1 MIRAGHLIALC
12 VVSMLTIGVV
22 MVNSAVMSVSRVGL
36 SAPAAPAL
44 TADAIIFSRQ
54 TLYMALAVVA
64 MGIGAMLP
72 VRRLLNALP
81 GPYEPNDIVGVGKP
95 LALVGGAMLVA
106 CALVYVPGLGAEIN
120 GAHRWLRLPAPG
132 MGDALSVQPSELAKW
147 GLIPL
152 VAWFCWARASVMGE
166 FIRGLVPIL
175 FVVGLISGFII
186 LEDLGTGA
194 LIGGMACLLLIA
206 GGAKVWHFLLCVPVG
221 VLGLGAA
228 ILSSDY
234 RRKRILAFLDPYEDP
249 KGIGYHT
256 VQSLVSVAN
265 GKGFGRG
272 LGHGLQKF
280 GYLPEDKNDFI
291 FAVICEELGIA
302 GAALVCG
309 LFGMLLV
316 ASFSVAKRERNT
328 ILRLIAFGIP
338 AMVGFQAVFNLA
350 VVTGLAPNKGIALP
364 LLSAGGT
371 GWILTAFSLG
381 IVIAIDRTRVAQSE
395 LPVIDTHPAAS
406 EAQAIP
412 ASPAPTPDNATPA
425 QA

>member
-1 MIRAGHLIALC
+1 MIRAGHVIALC
-12 VVSMLTIGVV
+12 VIALLTIGVV
-22 MVNSAVMSVSRVGL
+22 MVNSAVMSVARVGTT
-36 SAPAAPAL
+36 APQVPVL
-44 TADAIIFSRQ
+44 TADAIILSRQ
-54 TLYMALAVVA
+54 TLYMLLAVAA
-64 MGIGAMLP
+64 MGVGAMLP
-72 VRRLLNALP
+72 ARRMLAMLP
-81 GPYEPNDIVGVGKP
+81 GPFEADDLVGLAKP
-95 LALVGGAMLVA
+95 LAIVGGAMLLA
-106 CALVYVPGLGAEIN
+106 CGLVYVPGLGAEIN
-120 GAHRWLRLPAPG
+120 GAHRWLRLPVPG

-152 VAWFCWARASVMGE
+152 VAWYCWARAGQIGE
-166 FIRGLVPIL
+166 FARGLLPMLLI
-175 FVVGLISGFII
+175 VGAISGFII

-194 LIGGMACLLLIA
+194 LIGGMACLLLVA
-206 GGAKVWHFLLCVPVG
+206 GGAKVWHFLLCVPIG
-221 VLGLGAA
+221 VLGLSAA

-234 RRKRILAFLDPYEDP
+234 RRKRILAFLDPYDDP

-256 VQSLVSVAN
+256 VQSLISVSN
-265 GKGFGRG
+265 GGGFGRG

-309 LFGMLLV
+309 LFAMLLV
-316 ASFSVAKRERNT
+316 AGFAVAKRERNS
-328 ILRLIAFGIP
+328 ILRLVAFGVP

-381 IVIAIDRTRVAQSE
+381 VVISIDRTRVAAAP
-395 LPVIDTHPAAS
+395 LPVIDMHPASS
-406 EAQAIP
+406 EAG
-412 ASPAPTPDNATPA
+412 APSDPGPDLTAPVHA